1 VNFSAL
7 VLLFLLHPS
16 NCLIHTHQPES
27 VMRPLPILAATL
39 AIPAVIA
46 SAQTPTTPSGQ
57 GAFIP
62 LFGSTPGGA
71 TGSGGG
77 LSSTWYIDTA
87 RNLVVLCAQSAPADG
102 GSAQAAFT
110 CTAQAVPT
118 AATPPA
124 GGTPPG
130 AGATPPSGTTPA
142 TPPATP
148 PAPTPAPAGGA
159 GSNPLGG

>member
-1 VNFSAL
+1 
-7 VLLFLLHPS
+7 
-16 NCLIHTHQPES
+16 
-27 VMRPLPILAATL
+27 MRSLPILAATL

-46 SAQTPTTPSGQ
+46 SAQTPTPPTGQ

-62 LFGSTPGGA
+62 LFGSIAGGA
-71 TGSGGG
+71 GGSGGG
-77 LSSTWYIDTA
+77 ASSTWYIDTA

-118 AATPPA
+118 AATTPPGGTPPA
-124 GGTPPG
+124 GGGTPPAG
-130 AGATPPSGTTPA
+130 GATPPSGTTPA
-142 TPPATP
+142 TPATPATP
-148 PAPTPAPAGGA
+148 PAGGAPSGGAPVGGA